1 MEAPRDLRAARLEKM
16 AKMRELGFEPFPHT
30 FRRTHACRQVH
41 EAFGE
46 LEGERGLRVA
56 GRLRAMRPMGKASFV
71 HIEDATGRLQL
82 YIRKDRVGEEPYRL
96 LKLLDLGDLI
106 GAEGEAFRTR
116 TGEISL
122 QADSIEVLAK
132 AVRPLP
138 VVKEKDGVVYDAFRD
153 REARYRQRY
162 LDLILNPDS
171 REVFRRRAE
180 TIRFLRRYLDEMGFL
195 EVETPILQSIYG
207 GGLANPFKT
216 HHRALEMD
224 LYLRIAE
231 ELPLKKLIVG
241 GLERVYE
248 LGRVF
253 RNEGLDRQHNPEFTL
268 LEFYW
273 AYADYHDAMDL
284 VEDMFRRAA
293 AAIAREEAAS
303 YEGQRIDFAK
313 PFARASM
320 LDLIEEHTG
329 VSVGPLPAESLHELC
344 RKHGGEM
351 PASTPRGKLIEK
363 VFDLTVQPHLVQ
375 PTFVMDHPLEVSP
388 LAKRHRKHADLVER
402 FELFIAGME
411 FANAFTEL
419 NDPIDQRQRFEMQTS
434 LREAGD
440 EEAHPLDDEYV
451 DALEHGMPP
460 TAGVGIGIDRLVM
473 LLTGSS
479 AIRDVL
485 LFPHM
490 RPLEEGAEG
499 AEGVE
504 GAEEVPPAAVP
515 TQAAVEGP
523 ADTDSEG
530 QSSCSGAPPIE
541 PGARPHGPGE
551 QPRGSATPQEDR
563 S

>member
-16 AKMRELGFEPFPHT
+16 ARMRELGFEPFPHT
-30 FRRTHACRQVH
+30 FRRTHACQQIH
-41 EAFGE
+41 DSFSA
-46 LEGERGLRVA
+46 LEGQRGLRVA

-82 YIRKDRVGEEPYRL
+82 YIRKDRVGEEAYRL

-122 QADSIEVLAK
+122 QAERVEILAK

-171 REVFRRRAE
+171 REIFRKRAE
-180 TIRFLRRYLDEMGFL
+180 IIRFLRSYLDDQGFL
-195 EVETPILQSIYG
+195 EVETPILQTIYG

-216 HHRALEMD
+216 HHRALDMD

-273 AYADYHDAMDL
+273 AYADYGDAMDL
-284 VEDMFRRAA
+284 VEDLFRRAA
-293 AAIAREEAAS
+293 VAITGEVAAT
-303 YEGQRIDFAK
+303 YEGQRIDFGA
-313 PFARASM
+313 PFERASM
-320 LDLIEEHTG
+320 LDLIEKRTGTG
-329 VSVGPLPAESLHELC
+329 VGALPAESLHELC
-344 RKHGGEM
+344 RQHGGEM
-351 PASTPRGKLIEK
+351 PGGTPRGKLIEK
-363 VFDLTVQPHLVQ
+363 IFDLTVQPHLVQ

-388 LAKRHRKHADLVER
+388 LAKRHREHPELVER

-419 NDPIDQRQRFEMQTS
+419 NDPLDQRRRFEMQTT

-490 RPLEEGAEG
+490 RPLEDGDGGTA
-499 AEGVE
+499 
-504 GAEEVPPAAVP
+504 
-515 TQAAVEGP
+515 
-523 ADTDSEG
+523 SE
-530 QSSCSGAPPIE
+530 
-541 PGARPHGPGE
+541 
-551 QPRGSATPQEDR
+551 EDR
-563 S
+563 A